1 MTSTGALT
9 DRRGL
14 WAFMLGVACV
24 AGGVIVH
31 VQMFLAAG
39 GMGPFITSASGGSM
53 DIQSFARRSRVPATA
68 WAVALAASTAFAA
81 PAGGGFTL
89 QGAVIA
95 SGGVSRASSACF
107 DMSATIGEPAAGIAT
122 GNGVALVS
130 GFWAAP
136 VERPDQLF
144 RSSFERCAP

>member
-1 MTSTGALT
+1 
-9 DRRGL
+9 
-14 WAFMLGVACV
+14 
-24 AGGVIVH
+24 
-31 VQMFLAAG
+31 
-39 GMGPFITSASGGSM
+39 M

-107 DMSATIGEPAAGIAT
+107 DVSATIGEPAAGVAT